1 MYRKGSS
8 VYLRSREYNKVY
20 YDENELNEFS
30 SQLKFKGKKLNW
42 SENWDAQKTRAKRCA
57 LTHHHHHHHRHGV
70 CLLAFDDAFGE
81 HGEYA
86 DAFFYYATT
95 TTTTTTRTTMLSC
108 ARREV
113 GRRDVGATV
122 RRGGLHRGRP
132 KGVPIGGV
140 RDGDR
145 AVREGADER
154 RVRDETGPDETGGTV
169 PRGETE
175 RVL

>member
-1 MYRKGSS
+1 MQ
-8 VYLRSREYNKVY
+8 REKIGV
-20 YDENELNEFS
+20 
-30 SQLKFKGKKLNW
+30 KIGHKKQ
-42 SENWDAQKTRAKRCA
+42 ARA
-57 LTHHHHHHHRHGV
+57 HHHHRYGV
-70 CLLAFDDAFGE
+70 LLAFDAFGD
-81 HGEYA
+81 GDA
-86 DAFFYYATT
+86 DAFFYATTT

-122 RRGGLHRGRP
+122 RRGGFHRGRP